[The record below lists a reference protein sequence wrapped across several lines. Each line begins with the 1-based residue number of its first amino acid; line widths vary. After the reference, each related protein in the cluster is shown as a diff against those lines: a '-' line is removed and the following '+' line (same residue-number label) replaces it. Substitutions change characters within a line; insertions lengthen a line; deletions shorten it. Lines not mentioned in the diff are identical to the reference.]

1 VADKNSPGKMVDEL
15 RAMGHGPL
23 PEELFQLLNDVLCEI
38 PPHKTIATRD
48 PQTGRLW
55 SIGAELTG
63 ESSWRL
69 DLAVNH
75 MHSMDAWW
83 GDARH
88 RVLKLSPGHEAL
100 HRENP
105 KAGRLRVSAA
115 AWGPVSG
122 EPWPYRRLWPKAEL

>member
-1 VADKNSPGKMVDEL
+1 VADKKSPSEMVGEL

-23 PEELFQLLNDVLCEI
+23 PEELFQLLNDVFCEI

-48 PQTGRLW
+48 PRTGRLW

-83 GDARH
+83 GDPRH
-88 RVLKLSPGHEAL
+88 RVLRLSPQHEAL

-105 KAGRLRVSAA
+105 KVGRLRVSEA

-122 EPWPYRRLWPKAEL
+122 KPWPYRRLWPKAEQ